1 MVVRV
6 AEVVLGVSDV
16 LEALDEG
23 SREEVA
29 DVSDVDVDKV
39 LLSSVDVCNEESEV
53 VLVLDAFLV

>member
-1 MVVRV
+1 MVVRE
-6 AEVVLGVSDV
+6 AEDELVLNDV

-39 LLSSVDVCNEESEV
+39 LLSSVDVCDEESEV